1 MANDPTALEAK
12 IDQCVAK
19 MVLGIMLAIRVLL
32 FFLPVVI
39 LGPLIDWFSFW
50 RFLLVARGMKYIWT
64 GEVDAKSDRTALIE
78 QGWVI
83 SDGVTCFNIYDMI
96 FVCVFCL
103 IVVLPTTII
112 CLLADIFTLHKFK
125 VSACCRWL
133 VIS

>member
-1 MANDPTALEAK
+1 MANDTTAMEDK

-19 MVLGIMLAIRVLL
+19 MVLGIMLAIRTLL

-39 LGPLIDWFSFW
+39 LGPLIDWLLFW
-50 RFLLVARGMKYIWT
+50 RFLVVARGIKFIWT
-64 GEVDAKSDRTALIE
+64 GVVDAESERTALIE

-83 SDGVTCFNIYDMI
+83 SDGVTCFNIYDTI
-96 FVCVFCL
+96 FAGLFCL

-125 VSACCRWL
+125 VYIGWRWR
-133 VIS
+133 

>member
-1 MANDPTALEAK
+1 MANSDNTAIEAK

-19 MVLGIMLAIRVLL
+19 MVLAIMLAIRILL

-39 LGPLIDWFSFW
+39 LGPLIDWLSFW

-64 GEVDAKSDRTALIE
+64 GEVDAESDRGALIE

-83 SDGVTCFNIYDMI
+83 SDGVTCFNIYDML
-96 FVCVFCL
+96 FALLFCL
-103 IVVLPTTII
+103 AVVLPTTLV

-125 VSACCRWL
+125 VWGC
-133 VIS
+133 